1 VAAGRERILLLAV
14 ADHLDRSEMMLVELA
29 NVAPEGPDDVV
40 RRQRQAEE
48 LLGANRLYR
57 QAVAHA
63 GEAGMASV
71 LEDVE
76 RLLVEVAHQPS
87 PPTPAAAELLR
98 RRIESRGLLFK
109 VRVLGVEVREKQKE
123 MGPVPAGV
131 S

>member
-1 VAAGRERILLLAV
+1 VTAGTQRILLLAV

-29 NVAPEGPDDVV
+29 NGAEEGPQDSA

-48 LLGANRLYR
+48 LVGANRLYR
-57 QAVAHA
+57 RAVARA
-63 GEAGMASV
+63 GESGIASV

-87 PPTPAAAELLR
+87 PATPSEQSELH

-109 VRVLGVEVREKQKE
+109 VRVLGHEVRQKQKE
-123 MGPVPAGV
+123 MEPARAGV